1 MAGASSQFRRATQWV
16 RRALSTEPLE
26 HVSRLQR
33 LVFHNLR
40 VAYLVSRS
48 DVYDRVR
55 LHAQA
60 LALKTLLA
68 VVPLLAVV
76 FAIFNGFGGLSS
88 VRERLEAIVVEN
100 LAGSPEVQVIVHEY
114 LTKFVSNVEGGALGP
129 VSVVLLVYSVLS
141 LLSHIE
147 DSINTL
153 FGVRAKRPIVLR
165 FTTYWAVLTLG
176 PLILGASLTLSGV
189 LQIDAVRQTL
199 ESLPGASQMLIA
211 VTPLLISWLGFT
223 ALYVVVPN
231 TKVSLRSA
239 FYAALVA
246 GTAWNLLKYLYT
258 YYASHAVTMQNIY
271 GSLAAIPLFM
281 LWIWWSWLLVLYG
294 AQLAYAY
301 DNVTSFWRE
310 RSAVNLS
317 PRARE
322 TASTRIMLD
331 IARNFTFGHDAADAH
346 ALVSRLALP
355 RSLVDDLLEELRR
368 ADLVIEVES
377 GGWLPARD
385 VASISLE
392 DVVSALR
399 DGVGQA
405 PGARVL
411 TVDAPTTHLTEL
423 WEQERGL
430 ARELLQTSFAELARK
445 FPPSGSEAPGTSVP
459 LTATE
464 VERGDVH

>member
-1 MAGASSQFRRATQWV
+1 MTDNDESILERASRWMS
-16 RRALSTEPLE
+16 RALSRDPIER
-26 HVSRLQR
+26 VSRAKR

-40 VAYLVSRS
+40 VAYLVTRS
-48 DVYDRVR
+48 DVYNRVR

-76 FAIFNGFGGLSS
+76 FSIFNGFGGLRS
-88 VRERLEAIVVEN
+88 VRDRLETVIVEN
-100 LAGSPEVQVIVHEY
+100 LAGSPEVQEVVHEY
-114 LTKFVSNVEGGALGP
+114 LVKFVSNVEGGALGP

-153 FGVRAKRPIVLR
+153 FGVRTKRPIVLR

-176 PLILGASLTLSGV
+176 PLILGASLTLSGA
-189 LQIDAVRQTL
+189 LQVEAVQQAL
-199 ESLPGASQMLIA
+199 DSLPGASQLLIS

-231 TKVSLRSA
+231 TKISLRSA

-246 GTAWNLLKYLYT
+246 GTAWNLLKFLYT
-258 YYASHAVTMQNIY
+258 YYASHAITVQNIY

-301 DNVTSFWRE
+301 ENVATFWRE
-310 RSAVNLS
+310 RSMLRPS

-322 TASTRIMLD
+322 IASARVMLD
-331 IARNFTFGHDAADAH
+331 IARDFTFGRDVTEAEG
-346 ALVSRLALP
+346 LVSRLALP
-355 RSLVDDLLEELRR
+355 RSLLD
-368 ADLVIEVES
+368 
-377 GGWLPARD
+377 
-385 VASISLE
+385 
-392 DVVSALR
+392 
-399 DGVGQA
+399 
-405 PGARVL
+405 
-411 TVDAPTTHLTEL
+411 
-423 WEQERGL
+423 
-430 ARELLQTSFAELARK
+430 ELL
-445 FPPSGSEAPGTSVP
+445 
-459 LTATE
+459 
-464 VERGDVH
+464 